1 MIAIGSDH
9 GGFGLKQEVIMDVMT
24 KVHVT
29 IRFMQKKLQTQ
40 SLMVSAIKEY
50 LYVGQV

>member
-9 GGFGLKQEVIMDVMT
+9 GGFALKQEIMEHLKEMVLNIKIMAVMMRAHVI
-24 KVHVT
+24 

-40 SLMVSAIKEY
+40 
-50 LYVGQV
+50 